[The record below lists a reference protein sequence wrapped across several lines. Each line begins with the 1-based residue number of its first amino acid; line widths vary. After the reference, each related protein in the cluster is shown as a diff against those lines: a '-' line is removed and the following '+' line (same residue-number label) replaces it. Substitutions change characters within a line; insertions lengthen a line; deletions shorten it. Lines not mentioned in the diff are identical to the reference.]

1 MSLED
6 RVWVDHRRMIITMND
21 TRLTTLRQV
30 EDFLLGTHEVSFT
43 GLTDD
48 RSRYAFV
55 QCVLVRFD
63 FARLGRSRRGLI
75 RRYLQRATGYSR
87 AQITRLV
94 SRFVADGEVVSGYR
108 APRTAFTRKYLEA
121 DVRLLAELDALHGTL
136 AGPATR
142 VLLEWACRVFG
153 DARYANLAG
162 ISVAHLYNLRKRAG
176 YLSVRRHWT
185 KTRNA
190 PVAIGVRRAPQP
202 DGIPG
207 YIRIDSVHKGDQ
219 DGFKGVYH
227 INPVDCVTQWE
238 LVATCERISEAY
250 RHVERVAGA

>member
-136 AGPATR
+136 AGPA
-142 VLLEWACRVFG
+142 G
-153 DARYANLAG
+153 
-162 ISVAHLYNLRKRAG
+162 
-176 YLSVRRHWT
+176 
-185 KTRNA
+185 
-190 PVAIGVRRAPQP
+190 PV
-202 DGIPG
+202 
-207 YIRIDSVHKGDQ
+207 
-219 DGFKGVYH
+219 
-227 INPVDCVTQWE
+227 
-238 LVATCERISEAY
+238 
-250 RHVERVAGA
+250 